1 MPKKFLQSF
10 NKKAEQ
16 QPFLGLVVYS
26 VLNFLRPAIYIILT
40 PFYLYYLSETEY
52 GLQDILVIIGAFF
65 MILSTLRLSSAML
78 TVYYDY
84 LDDKDKL
91 KLYLRNI
98 FSFSILIAGVIGTLF
113 LLFGEWLFQS
123 LFNSDLVQF
132 YPYGL
137 IVLASALLFEIN
149 MVYFVYLRNEKDLLG
164 YVTVVGAQILL
175 TIIFQFSLVIFLD
188 LSVLGLVIGNLLGNS
203 FVTLIILYREPN
215 LITWNFDKEMVSKS
229 LRFSLALV
237 PYLLIYWVLTR
248 GGKFVL
254 EKYADL
260 SIVAVFALLLT
271 LANIIIVLVEAVVN
285 AIRPFLFEI
294 FADETQQSLEQGKVS
309 LLTKMIVNVPLLII
323 PLIVLVGSNIW
334 LITSKPTY
342 HIIQDYITVIAL
354 ATFMLVYGKLFY
366 QQLVFAKRSG
376 IVTSLSFI
384 VMIVLVGCFYTLV
397 PTLQIWGVIYATLVA
412 NILMAILFY
421 FAAQHYQP
429 VKYSFKNIILIP
441 LVFFLFLFGIELVC
455 VESLQLSRSTF
466 GVVQFII
473 MTVIVLLLNY
483 SSIGEYKQVF
493 LSRPRSDK

>member
-10 NKKAEQ
+10 NRKAEQ
-16 QPFLGLVVYS
+16 QPFLGLVVYA

-84 LDDKDKL
+84 LDDRAKL
-91 KLYLRNI
+91 KLYLSNI
-98 FSFSILIAGVIGTLF
+98 FSFSILIAGVVGTVFLF
-113 LLFGEWLFQS
+113 FGEWLFQS
-123 LFNSDLVQF
+123 LFHSDLVQF

-137 IVLASALLFEIN
+137 IVLVSALLFEIN

-164 YVTVVGAQILL
+164 YVVVVGAQILL

-188 LSVLGLVIGNLLGNS
+188 LSVLGLVIGNLLGNAL
-203 FVTLIILYREPN
+203 VLMIILYREPN
-215 LITWNFDKEMVSKS
+215 LITWKFDKKMISKS
-229 LRFSLALV
+229 LRFSVALI

-271 LANIIIVLVEAVVN
+271 LANIIIILVEAVVN

-294 FADETQQSLEQGKVS
+294 FADRTQSLQEGKVS

-323 PLIVLVGSNIW
+323 PLIILVGSNIW
-334 LITSKPTY
+334 LITSKTVY
-342 HIIQDYITVIAL
+342 HVIEDYITVIAL

-366 QQLVFAKRSG
+366 QQLVFAQRSG
-376 IVTSLSFI
+376 VITALSFV
-384 VMIVLVGCFYTLV
+384 VMVVLVGCFYTLV
-397 PTLQIWGVIYATLVA
+397 PTLQIWGVIYATLAA
-412 NILMAILFY
+412 NVLMAVLFY

-429 VKYSFKNIILIP
+429 IKYSFRNIILIP
-441 LVFFLFLFGIELVC
+441 LVFFLFLFGIEFIC
-455 VESLQLSRSTF
+455 VEYLHLPRSTF
-466 GVVQFII
+466 GMVQFVI
-473 MTVIVLLLNY
+473 MTMIIVSLNY
-483 SSIGEYKQVF
+483 SSIGEYKKVF
-493 LSRPRSDK
+493 LTRSTADK